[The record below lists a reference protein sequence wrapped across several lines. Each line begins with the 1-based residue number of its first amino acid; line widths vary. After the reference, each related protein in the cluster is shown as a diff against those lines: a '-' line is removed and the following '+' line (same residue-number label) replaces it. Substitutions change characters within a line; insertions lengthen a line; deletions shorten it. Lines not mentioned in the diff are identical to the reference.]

1 MPPGQ
6 PREWI
11 VLLTDRTTTGAP
23 IRGLSRHGPFAT
35 TRAANLRTF
44 RRKEDARR
52 AWHDARRIR
61 PDLTKFLGS
70 IVER

>member
-1 MPPGQ
+1 MPRQ
-6 PREWI
+6 HKEWVI
-11 VLLTDRTTTGAP
+11 LLTDRTATGAP

-52 AWHDARRIR
+52 AWHDATKIR
-61 PDLTKFLGS
+61 PDLAKFFGS